1 MNVGGWE
8 GYGPMDLAPELCHV
22 ADGHNFRVR

>member
-8 GYGPMDLAPELCHV
+8 GYGQMDLALELCHV
-22 ADGHNFRVR
+22 AAGHNFRVR